1 LFRNVESEEITDITK
16 VSYYVSK
23 LHKIINSG
31 TILIYF
37 NKTFTIGMH
46 CFKWITWILVFSILI
61 NLHAFSQEKIL
72 LTKVVIDAGHGGKD
86 PGALGRRSQEKNITL
101 QIALKL
107 GELIREGCRNVK
119 VYYTRDK
126 DEFIELHQR
135 AGLANRVKAD
145 LFISIH
151 CNSNPSHTFRGA
163 ETYIMGLHK
172 SEANLAIA
180 KQENASILME
190 TDYTA
195 TYNGFDP
202 NSDESYIVFSLYQD
216 AFMEQSRN
224 FATIVQDEMKNRG
237 GLNDRGVRQAG
248 FLVLYKTTMPS
259 VLVETGFL
267 SNAEEEKF
275 LLTSSGQDYI
285 ASAIFK
291 AFKKFKEKMEGT
303 EEVKEKEV
311 VAVNKDKP
319 AIIQPKKDNVIK
331 IDKRLVQNSTV
342 ALVAFRVQ
350 VAISAKDIGI
360 KAKQFEGLQDIKI
373 YKHQGLYKYTTGDE
387 SSLEAAI
394 KLQEEVQRKGFKDAF
409 VVAFQGDERITI
421 AQAKKLIEGK

>member
-1 LFRNVESEEITDITK
+1 MRVYPVFVPQLDVQKAEPTGSKRKFLLIISLTISWCNSGVNVLSLFRNVVPEEIIDVTC

-37 NKTFTIGMH
+37 NKTCNIGMH
-46 CFKWITWILVFSILI
+46 CFKWITGILFLFILTEF
-61 NLHAFSQEKIL
+61 HAFSQEKNF

-86 PGALGRRSQEKNITL
+86 PGALGKKTQEKNITL

-107 GELIREGCRNVK
+107 GELIKQGCKNVN

-135 AGLANRVKAD
+135 AGLANRLKAD

-151 CNSNPSHTFRGA
+151 CNSNPSHSFRGA
-163 ETYIMGLHK
+163 ETYVMGLHK

-180 KQENASILME
+180 KQENAAILME
-190 TDYTA
+190 SDYATA
-195 TYNGFDP
+195 YNGFDP
-202 NSDESYIVFSLYQD
+202 NSDESYITFSLYQN
-216 AFMEQSRN
+216 AFMEQSMD
-224 FATIVQDEMKNRG
+224 FATIVQDEMKSRV
-237 GLNDRGVRQAG
+237 GLHDRGVRQAG

-267 SNAEEEKF
+267 SNQEEEKF

-291 AFKKFKEKMEGT
+291 AFKKCF
-303 EEVKEKEV
+303 
-311 VAVNKDKP
+311 NC
-319 AIIQPKKDNVIK
+319 
-331 IDKRLVQNSTV
+331 
-342 ALVAFRVQ
+342 
-350 VAISAKDIGI
+350 
-360 KAKQFEGLQDIKI
+360 
-373 YKHQGLYKYTTGDE
+373 
-387 SSLEAAI
+387 
-394 KLQEEVQRKGFKDAF
+394 
-409 VVAFQGDERITI
+409 
-421 AQAKKLIEGK
+421 